1 MCQVSAVMETT
12 TGLAMATPEIVTES
26 TTVTRAITQLQ
37 QALVTHKPQQVS
49 YRLQLLHLL
58 RHQQRRLFPRQHHRL
73 SPNQALFST
82 TQTGQTE
89 WMDGHNLMGG
99 IASMVC

>member
-12 TGLAMATPEIVTES
+12 TGLAMATLEIVTES

-49 YRLQLLHLL
+49 YRLQLLRLHLGLL
-58 RHQQRRLFPRQHHRL
+58 RHQHRHL

-82 TQTGQTE
+82 KQTGQTE
-89 WMDGHNLMGG
+89 WMDGQSLLNGRPQMDY
-99 IASMVC
+99 S